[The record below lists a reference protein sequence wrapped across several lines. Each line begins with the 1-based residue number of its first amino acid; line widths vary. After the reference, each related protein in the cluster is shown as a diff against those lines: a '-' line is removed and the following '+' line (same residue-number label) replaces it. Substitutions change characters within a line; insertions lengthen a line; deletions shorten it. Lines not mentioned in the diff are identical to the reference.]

1 MSDTQ
6 DHSKLRW
13 IKGELDVTIEQVHAD
28 LEKYMEGAEDTT
40 LMEGCVAKLHQVYGT
55 LQMVQA
61 YGAAM
66 LAEEMEFVA
75 RDLCDGAINQGRE
88 DAAEA
93 LLQGVLKLP
102 DYLEK
107 IQSGGRDHPIII
119 LPLLNDLRASRAQP
133 LLSEAALFAP
143 DLEQRLQ
150 DGEVDGDES
159 LRLPRMARK
168 LRHKYHKGLLD
179 WYRETDPVEGVASIC
194 RVLHKLEDNSGTE
207 QVRRMFRMARAACT
221 VPTHGDR
228 SGPSIAIKLL
238 LGRVDRE
245 IKRIIDEGELPV
257 AEAPAVDVQRNLLYY
272 IASSHT
278 DDELAQEL
286 KREFGLDRGYISQ
299 NEITAG
305 QKGLEAPNAEVLDT
319 LREAIG
325 ADLGSIK
332 DELDIFLRTNS
343 DSPEQLLSLE
353 QPLRRVADTLG
364 MIGQGAIGQRLRRQA
379 ESVNKIGNSGETP
392 DEAALMEMAG
402 DIIFVET
409 SLANLTTTGSATEIL
424 TGWAADGSAAKE
436 AALDLPAGETDHLV
450 DSVMREAR
458 IDLAHVKESV
468 VSFIKT
474 PDKIKLLADVPGR
487 FRSIAGA
494 FEILKLFD
502 VSGLLR
508 AMAGYVDNEII
519 VKNSVPETGR
529 LNAFADAVTS
539 IEFFMEAV
547 VEGRGVHD
555 EILDVARE
563 ALVRLGTEDDLVEP
577 SADDAEETTPTAAHE
592 PETAPQASADKP
604 SLEDISPEILD
615 IFIEEAR
622 EELEVIREYLPRWMA
637 NQEGQR
643 DSLVTFRRSF
653 HTLKGSGRLV
663 GAKVIG
669 EFAWSIENLLNRV
682 IDETLVVSDVVLELL
697 EQVLT
702 VLPELIDARED
713 GRVPSIDVQP
723 IMDRAFE
730 LATATEKARESKP
743 DQQQTEQTF
752 PLGEEVDEVA
762 QVVAPISMDPALLE
776 IFRNEST
783 THLDVINRFLDRYRA
798 GETRK
803 LDSEITRAYH
813 TLHGSAHMAEVGS
826 MAALSAALEDYLNDL
841 LEHDQPADEQLV
853 DLIDRSSVQ
862 IESILDCINVEEAE
876 LPDWKGLLADIERQH
891 AALHQDAEE
900 IIEALP
906 LEQEDIS
913 LEEFSIEE
921 AEEVIEALPLDQ
933 EDVSL
938 DELSIEDAE
947 EAIEAMPLEQAAS
960 PEESVAEEQTFELP
974 SSRPKVEV
982 DANPEQELAEIFL
995 EEAVE
1000 LMDSIDSALNQ
1011 WSDNPANLGPVEE
1024 LQRILHTLKGGAR
1037 LAGIGAIGDL
1047 SHSFESLLEVIGQH
1061 EVAASK
1067 GMYIF
1072 SQSVADRL
1080 MNQVEEVREHGSA
1093 SAAEGLIPQLEGLLS
1108 GTLQVNPES
1117 GTIEELEDLELEI
1130 VAEEPVEAEQNEQHT
1145 AEDEA
1150 IEDEKAKDEDV
1161 EDEEDV
1167 EDVEDEEGVEDEED
1181 EEDEEGLLEDSAS
1194 TEEKSPPPPF
1204 LSIPDKAPM
1213 PAVSGELIP
1222 PEAEVTPQHARQQP
1236 GGNQLRVNSDLMDKL
1251 VNNAGEISIFRSR
1264 LEQQNGALG
1273 FNLDELQQTVDRLRN
1288 QLRQL
1293 EIETETQILFR
1304 YDREQVDSGSKAEKF
1319 DPLELD
1325 RFSNMQQLSRGLMET
1340 VGDLTSINELLDE
1353 EQRETETLLL
1363 QQSRVATDLQDGL
1376 LRTRMVS
1383 FGQLLPRLRR
1393 LVRQTCRSL
1402 RKHAE
1407 LEIVGEGMELDRSIL
1422 DRMTAPLEHLLRN
1435 AISHGI
1441 ESPEIRQESGK
1452 DEDGRV
1458 TLNLSREGNSVVI
1471 TLSDDGAGL
1480 NMDAIRT
1487 RAMKLGLLADGAE
1500 ITDDELVQFILD
1512 HGFSTADEVSQI
1524 SGRGVG
1530 LDVVASEVKQLGG
1543 SLDIQSTPG
1552 TGTTFIITLP
1562 LTLAITEALLLQ
1574 LGKDTYAVPHNG
1586 VEGVVRISRQQLVD
1600 CYEGRNPGYE
1610 YAGSLF
1616 PVRYLGS
1623 ILEGTTPYI
1632 PEQRKWFPLL
1642 LVHRGERRVAL
1653 HVDEFQGRQQIVVKS
1668 VGPQLSTVRWFTGG
1682 TILGDGRVALIL
1694 DVNVL
1699 GRMDA
1704 AQTVDVA
1711 AIVEEAEHQTNVMVV
1726 DDSITV
1732 RRVTSR
1738 LLERHGMQVVTAK
1751 DGVDA
1756 IAKLQETHPDI
1767 MLLDIEMPRMD
1778 GFEVARHM
1786 MNSEELR
1793 DIPIIIITSRSGE
1806 KHRTLAMELGVKRYL
1821 GKPFQEEELLG
1832 HINDLLAE
1840 K

>member
-13 IKGELDVTIEQVHAD
+13 IKGELDATIGQVRSD
-28 LEKYMEGAEDTT
+28 LEKYMEGTDDPT
-40 LMEGCVAKLHQVYGT
+40 LMEECVTRLHQVYGT
-55 LQMVQA
+55 LQMVKA

-66 LAEEMEFVA
+66 LAEEMELVA
-75 RDLCDGAINQGRE
+75 RDLSAGAIDQSKQ

-93 LLQGVLKLP
+93 LLQGVVKLP
-102 DYLEK
+102 DYLEQ

-119 LPLLNDLRASRAQP
+119 LPLLNDLRASRSQP

-150 DGEVDGDES
+150 AGEIDGEDS
-159 LRLPRMARK
+159 SRLPRLARK
-168 LRHKYHKGLLD
+168 LRHKYHTGLLD
-179 WYRETDPVEGVASIC
+179 WYRETDPAGGVASI
-194 RVLHKLEDNSGTE
+194 RNVLKKLEDHSGTG
-207 QVRRMFRMARAACT
+207 QVKRLFRMAQAACA
-221 VPTHGDR
+221 VPSHGDR
-228 SGPSIAIKLL
+228 SGPSIAVKLL

-257 AEAPAVDVQRNLLYY
+257 AENPAVEVQRNLLYY
-272 IASSHT
+272 IASSRT
-278 DDELAQEL
+278 DDALVQEV

-299 NEITAG
+299 DEIAAE
-305 QKGLEAPNAEVLDT
+305 QRGLEAPNQEVLDT

-325 ADLGSIK
+325 ADLSAIK
-332 DELDIFLRTNS
+332 DELDLFLRTNS
-343 DSPEQLLSLE
+343 DNPEQLLALE

-379 ESVNKIGNSGETP
+379 ERANKIGNAGVAP
-392 DEAALMEMAG
+392 DESDLMEMAG

-409 SLANLTTTGSATEIL
+409 SLANLQTTGSSTEIL
-424 TGWAADGSAAKE
+424 TGAVPGEPAAKI
-436 AALDLPAGETDHLV
+436 ALDLPVGETDQLV

-458 IDLAHVKESV
+458 IDLAHIKESV
-468 VSFIKT
+468 VSFVKT
-474 PDKIKLLADVPGR
+474 PEKIKLLAEVPER
-487 FRSIAGA
+487 FRSISGA

-519 VKNSVPETGR
+519 AKNSVPVTER

-563 ALVRLGTEDDLVEP
+563 ALVRLGTEEDMVEL
-577 SADDAEETTPTAAHE
+577 SEVVTDDASDQVAEHDQVADKPKAERPKARE
-592 PETAPQASADKP
+592 PEIEPLPSADKP

-622 EELEVIREYLPRWMA
+622 EELDVIREYMPRWMA
-637 NQEGQR
+637 NPDGQH

-669 EFAWSIENLLNRV
+669 EFAWSIENLLNRI
-682 IDETLVVSDVVLELL
+682 IDETLEVSDVVLKLL
-697 EQVLT
+697 EQVLDL
-702 VLPELIDARED
+702 LPELINARAE
-713 GRVPSIDVQP
+713 GRVPNIDVQP
-723 IMDRAFE
+723 VMDQAFE
-730 LATATEKARESKP
+730 LAAT
-743 DQQQTEQTF
+743 TELKKKETPAQPQAEDELPEDELPEDEVVEDEIAEEQME
-752 PLGEEVDEVA
+752 PLEDEVA
-762 QVVAPISMDPALLE
+762 EEREAEGVAPISMEPALLE
-776 IFRNEST
+776 IFRNESSA
-783 THLDVINRFLDRYRA
+783 HLEIINEFLDRYRA

-803 LDSEITRAYH
+803 LDSGITRAYH
-813 TLHGSAHMAEVGS
+813 TLHGSAHMAEVHS
-826 MAALSAALEDYLNDL
+826 MAALSAALEEYINDL
-841 LEHDQPADEQLV
+841 LEHNQPADETLV
-853 DLIDRSSVQ
+853 DLIDRSVLQ
-862 IESILDCINVEEAE
+862 IESILDCINVIEAE
-876 LPDWKGLLADIERQH
+876 LPNWEELLADIDRQH
-891 AALHQDAEE
+891 RALHQDV
-900 IIEALP
+900 
-906 LEQEDIS
+906 ED
-913 LEEFSIEE
+913 
-921 AEEVIEALPLDQ
+921 EVIEILPLD
-933 EDVSL
+933 EDEPAE
-938 DELSIEDAE
+938 ELTIEELPEEELHEEQLEDA
-947 EAIEAMPLEQAAS
+947 P
-960 PEESVAEEQTFELP
+960 AEEQEVVELSP
-974 SSRPKVEV
+974 SLAGGPPSQAAKA
-982 DANPEQELAEIFL
+982 DTGSDQELAEIFL
-995 EEAVE
+995 EEAQE
-1000 LMDSIDSALNQ
+1000 LMDGIDNALNR
-1011 WSDNPANLGPVEE
+1011 WGETPADLDPVEE

-1037 LAGIGAIGDL
+1037 LADIIAIGDL
-1047 SHSFESLLEVIGQH
+1047 SHAFESLLEEVSQH
-1061 EVAASK
+1061 KVAATS
-1067 GMYIF
+1067 GLHIF

-1080 MNQVEEVREHGSA
+1080 MSQVEEVRDTGSA
-1093 SAAEGLIPQLEGLLS
+1093 TAADELISQLEGLLAAEIK
-1108 GTLQVNPES
+1108 VDPES
-1117 GTIEELEDLELEI
+1117 GAVESAADIPEPEDETESTSLEDDAEDLELEA
-1130 VAEEPVEAEQNEQHT
+1130 VEEEPTEVELGVEDAVEAESQEPSV
-1145 AEDEA
+1145 DR
-1150 IEDEKAKDEDV
+1150 
-1161 EDEEDV
+1161 EER
-1167 EDVEDEEGVEDEED
+1167 
-1181 EEDEEGLLEDSAS
+1181 
-1194 TEEKSPPPPF
+1194 SPPQ
-1204 LSIPDKAPM
+1204 LA
-1213 PAVSGELIP
+1213 AVSDVVTRPAISAEPVLP
-1222 PEAEVTPQHARQQP
+1222 DAEVSPQLQQTQL
-1236 GGNQLRVNSDLMDKL
+1236 GTKQLRVNSDLMDKL
-1251 VNNAGEISIFRSR
+1251 VNNAGEVSIFRSR

-1304 YDREQVDSGSKAEKF
+1304 YDRDKGQADAKAENF

-1340 VGDLTSINELLDE
+1340 VGDLTSINELLEE

-1402 RKHAE
+1402 KKQAE

-1441 ESPEIRQESGK
+1441 ESPELRQERGK
-1452 DEDGRV
+1452 GEAGQI

-1480 NMDAIRT
+1480 NMEAIRK
-1487 RAMKLGLLADGAE
+1487 RATKLDLLAEGAE
-1500 ITDDELVQFILD
+1500 ISDDELVQFILD

-1543 SLDIQSTPG
+1543 SLDIHSTPG
-1552 TGTTFIITLP
+1552 EGTTFIVTLP

-1574 LGKDTYAVPHNG
+1574 LGKETYAVPHSG
-1586 VEGVVRISRQQLVD
+1586 VEGVVRISRKQLVA
-1600 CYEGRNPGYE
+1600 CYEGKEEGFD
-1610 YAGSLF
+1610 YAGFTF

-1623 ILEGTTPYI
+1623 ILEGATPHI

-1668 VGPQLSTVRWFTGG
+1668 VGPQLSTIRWFTGG

-1699 GRMDA
+1699 CRMDA

-1711 AIVEEAEHQTNVMVV
+1711 LAVDQAERQTSVMVV

-1738 LLERHGMQVVTAK
+1738 LLERHGMHVVTAK

-1756 IAKLQETHPDI
+1756 IARLQEEHPDV

-1821 GKPFQEEELLG
+1821 GKPYQEDELLG
-1832 HINDLLAE
+1832 HIHDLLAE